1 MHPPRVLRGGC
12 AVQAVAEG
20 AQAPGGAGE
29 ERLYRFAPRHA
40 KVKLGIK
47 LAGVHWCSKS
57 LGHAAENTA
66 GYYHTAKHNGYAP
79 IMAMLA
85 RHGAHASFTCVEMRD
100 CEHPNEG
107 ACGPEDLLELVLDTA
122 AQHGVPVTGENALQ
136 RCAPAPVL
144 PAAPRDRSGVRGTA
158 DRHAV

>member
-1 MHPPRVLRGGC
+1 MKKDTRPRGDGDMY
-12 AVQAVAEG
+12 
-20 AQAPGGAGE
+20 E

-40 KVKLGIK
+40 KVKVGIK

-66 GYYHTAKHNGYAP
+66 GYYHTAKHNGYEP
-79 IMAMLA
+79 IMQMLA
-85 RHGAHASFTCVEMRD
+85 RHGALASFTCVEMRD

-122 AQHGVPVTGENALQ
+122 DKYGVPVTGENALQ
-136 RCAPAPVL
+136 RCDPL
-144 PAAPRDRSGVRGTA
+144 PRVQDAVAALLSLVRS
-158 DRHAV
+158 AV

>member
-1 MHPPRVLRGGC
+1 ML
-12 AVQAVAEG
+12 VQAA
-20 AQAPGGAGE
+20 GGLEHGGNGPME

-40 KVKLGIK
+40 KVKLGVK

-66 GYYHTAKHNGYAP
+66 GYYHTAKHNGYAE
-79 IMAMLA
+79 IMEMLA

-136 RCAPAPVL
+136 R
-144 PAAPRDRSGVRGTA
+144 
-158 DRHAV
+158 